1 MVRTVIAASLVLVAV
16 AAGSPAHAV
25 DGRTTIV
32 VRDGATQPVFD
43 YADAINEDVWVESP
57 TDTDRDGVRDR
68 IHLNITRPGET
79 ETAGLRVA
87 SLIMPTP
94 YGGTAPEVPYPSVD
108 VDRLPQ
114 EDLGS
119 ASRSAAA
126 TAANRALTS
135 LNAAPAAVSTWE
147 YYTTRGYAM
156 IAMDSIGTATSTG
169 CPDAGG
175 PDEIVSTRAVVDW
188 LDGRG
193 RAFDAAGNV
202 VSARWSARS
211 VGMYGVSYNGTL
223 PIMAAITGRSALR
236 TIIPMSAVTS
246 WYDYYRANGLVVAPG
261 GWQGEDLD
269 VMAKYVLSRANPE
282 ACAPNMAW
290 LERAQDR
297 TTGDYSRVWAARDY
311 TAQAGRIDASVFVVQ
326 GLQDWNVKPKQGV
339 QLWDALRGEKKLW
352 LYDRGHGS
360 SCAPE
365 FAPAMHR
372 WVDHY
377 LYRVDSDIE
386 DEAPVTLE
394 DDACTVTET
403 TTAWPV
409 PGTRAVTY
417 PLATGRPR
425 TDTLVDN
432 GRAQTAEQ
440 LLSQPAHA
448 LTYQLPVLTKD
459 TRLSGTPWLT
469 ADVSVDRTAA
479 NLTGLLVSYAPDG
492 TATILTRGWTDP
504 QNRRSVWR
512 SEPVTPGATYRL
524 RWDMQPLDRTVPAGH
539 RLGVVVISTD
549 YDYTLRP
556 LPGTR
561 VSVRPVSSTIQ
572 LPVVGR
578 PAP

>member
-1 MVRTVIAASLVLVAV
+1 MLRTAIAAALVLAAV
-16 AAGSPAHAV
+16 AAASPAQAT
-25 DGRTTIV
+25 GRATIV
-32 VRDGATQPVFD
+32 VKDGATQPVFD
-43 YADAINEDVWVESP
+43 YAAALNEDVWVEAP
-57 TDTDRDGVRDR
+57 LDTDRDGVRDR
-68 IHLNITRPGET
+68 VHLNITRPGET

-94 YGGTAPEVPYPSVD
+94 YGGSTPEVPYPSVD

-114 EDLGS
+114 EGVH
-119 ASRSAAA
+119 AKSAAA
-126 TAANRALTS
+126 IAANRALTS

-156 IAMDSIGTATSTG
+156 IAMDSLGTATSTG

-175 PDEIVSTRAVVDW
+175 RDEQISTRAVVDW
-188 LDGRG
+188 LDGKG

-223 PIMAAITGRSALR
+223 PIMAALTGRSALR

-269 VMAKYVLSRANPE
+269 IMAKYVLSRANPE
-282 ACAPNMAW
+282 ACAPNMAY
-290 LERAQDR
+290 LEQAQDR
-297 TTGDYSRVWAARDY
+297 ATGDYSPVWAARDY
-311 TAQAGRIDASVFVVQ
+311 TAQAGQIRASVFVVQ

-339 QLWDALRGEKKLW
+339 QLWDALDVDRKLW

-377 LYRVDSDIE
+377 LYRVDSGIE

-394 DDACTVTET
+394 NASCTVTET

-409 PGTRAVTY
+409 PGTRNVTV

-425 TDTLVDN
+425 TDTFTDDGRTQNAQQLVASASADH
-432 GRAQTAEQ
+432 RLA
-440 LLSQPAHA
+440 
-448 LTYQLPVLTKD
+448 YQLPVLTRD
-459 TRLSGTPWLT
+459 TRLNGTPWIT

-479 NLTGLLVSYAPDG
+479 NLTALLVDYAPDG
-492 TATILTRGWTDP
+492 TTRILTRGWTDP
-504 QNRRSVWR
+504 QNRRSLSR
-512 SEPVTPGATYRL
+512 SEPLTPDRTYRL
-524 RWDMQPLDRTVPAGH
+524 RWDLQPVDRTVAAGH

-556 LPGTR
+556 LPGTEI
-561 VSVRPVSSTIQ
+561 SVRPVSSSVQ

-578 PAP
+578 SAL